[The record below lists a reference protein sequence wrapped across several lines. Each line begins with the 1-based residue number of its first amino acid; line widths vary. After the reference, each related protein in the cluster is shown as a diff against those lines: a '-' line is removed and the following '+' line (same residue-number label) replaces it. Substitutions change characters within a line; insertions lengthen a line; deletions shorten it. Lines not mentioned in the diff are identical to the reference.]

1 MRRKILQVKTLKK
14 LKSHKQNEDK
24 LVAQQKKNPLKNTF
38 PK

>member
-1 MRRKILQVKTLKK
+1 MRRKILQVKTLKN
-14 LKSHKQNEDK
+14 LKSPKQNQDK